1 MKIALLLDE
10 DVWRLKSGLANQAD
24 SDAYDDGWRRTAER
38 VVLALGTAQNV
49 TEPAKDTD
57 APELEYLGEV
67 RPGGSY
73 LLRLTEPAAPQ
84 AAMRAREQLERTF
97 PGTTF
102 GILSHNL
109 ETVTPTQYGFDA
121 FGAADLQ
128 ARLFWALNNTA
139 LKYMDYATKAQGEAN
154 KAAWSVVANAL
165 LDVKVALQTGDGAAP
180 PPADPPT
187 KGALTPGG
195 QADESATGGATPESA
210 PSPSEVCGERHP
222 RLLLACDRIANHDM
236 GFHRSDTFGVWWE

>member
-49 TEPAKDTD
+49 TEPAKDAD
-57 APELEYLGEV
+57 APGLEVLGEV
-67 RPGGSY
+67 KPGGSY

-109 ETVTPTQYGFDA
+109 ETVTPGVDLV
-121 FGAADLQ
+121 GALAVA
-128 ARLFWALNNTA
+128 ARKLHQQFLNARDDSTRQVSYAGAVALDT
-139 LKYMDYATKAQGEAN
+139 LR
-154 KAAWSVVANAL
+154 
-165 LDVKVALQTGDGAAP
+165 VALQTGDGAAP

-187 KGALTPGG
+187 KGAATPGE
-195 QADESATGGATPESA
+195 QADESATGDEAPEPA